1 MSRYTILKLVMFAGI
16 LLFLTCLQFGLLRLG
31 YAQAVRPIVERFK
44 LPASTGS
51 ASITRS
57 GETLE
62 AFCEARIPEPSA
74 FYLAAASASGPKR
87 EAEQK
92 ADAVPAVSPQNKAPA
107 ESSDNQA
114 PAVPYI
120 LYPELQEGIRQYK
133 EENFEEAIEILEQE
147 CGRHPDSSLTAFFL
161 GMAYKQVMNYTKAL
175 ENLQIAVGL
184 TPRIK
189 EALIELVDVAMILE
203 DFEKAQKWLA
213 VAESQGIA
221 PGKTFFLKGELYA
234 RLNRCEEAAKV
245 FEKAQALDP
254 SYRQAA
260 ELKIALC
267 YIKTQEFKAAQERLK
282 ASILLNPQSDMAEF
296 ARHYQ
301 DMVQARIEQARP
313 LQATIS
319 VYGQHNTNLLTTPK
333 DTAYRSGED
342 PLDSNALVT
351 SLRLYYA
358 PNLEAPWLFS
368 GQLAANSSL
377 NDERS
382 TSRDSLSTSI
392 SVVPGYNF
400 GRYTINL
407 AATYD
412 YSWLRNPSY
421 ASYVESFSLGPL
433 VRIPIGQRH
442 MLEFF
447 AGYALSDYLQPPTQ
461 PEEDRDAQALS
472 AYISWIWMFADN
484 SLFNLRYEFIDEDTD
499 GIWWVNTGH
508 KLSGS
513 VTIPLIDSVSLQ
525 VSGVAFIQD
534 FKHNHT
540 LLNNQDQRRNETY
553 TASAGIFWDINR
565 KTRLVG
571 QYTYNRAYSNIGYY
585 DYDQELFMAGIEYRF

>member
-1 MSRYTILKLVMFAGI
+1 M
-16 LLFLTCLQFGLLRLG
+16 LLATCLQLG
-31 YAQAVRPIVERFK
+31 GIGKGHAQPDRPIVKRFK
-44 LPASTGS
+44 IASSPAQNANGTLSTGPVVLRFKVPSPATITHVASSSTHQDETETSYIEHTSRPSSLNLALAPTEEGQQQNTETLPAGS
-51 ASITRS
+51 S
-57 GETLE
+57 ET
-62 AFCEARIPEPSA
+62 AKPTTTVFS
-74 FYLAAASASGPKR
+74 
-87 EAEQK
+87 
-92 ADAVPAVSPQNKAPA
+92 
-107 ESSDNQA
+107 
-114 PAVPYI
+114 
-120 LYPELQEGIRQYK
+120 PELKEGIRQYQ

-147 CGRHPDSSLTAFFL
+147 RRRHPDSSITAFFL
-161 GMAYKQVMNYTKAL
+161 GMAYKQTINYPKAL
-175 ENLQIAVGL
+175 EHLQAAVTL

-189 EALIELVDVAMILE
+189 EALIELVDVAMALE
-203 DFEKAQKWLA
+203 NYEQAEKWLA

-221 PGKTFFLKGELYA
+221 PSKTLFLKGGLYA
-234 RLNRCEEAAKV
+234 RLNRCDEAAKA

-254 SYRQAA
+254 SYQQAA
-260 ELKIALC
+260 ELKLALC
-267 YIKTQEFKAAQERLK
+267 YIKTQEFKTAQERLK

-301 DMVQARIEQARP
+301 DMVQARIEQLRP
-313 LQATIS
+313 LQITLS

-333 DTAYRSGED
+333 DVAYRSGED
-342 PLDSNALVT
+342 PLKSEALVT

-358 PNLEAPWLFS
+358 PNLKGPWLFN

-377 NDERS
+377 NNERS
-382 TSRDSLSTSI
+382 TSRDSLSTSV

-400 GRYTINL
+400 GRYAVNL

-421 ASYVESFSLGPL
+421 ASYVESMSLGPL

-447 AGYALSDYLQPPTQ
+447 SGGIWSDYLQPPTQ
-461 PEEDRDAQALS
+461 PEEDRDSQALS
-472 AYISWIWMFADN
+472 AYVSWIWLFADA
-484 SLFNLRYEFIDEDTD
+484 SLFNLRYDFIDEDTD
-499 GIWWVNTGH
+499 GIWWTNTGH
-508 KLSGS
+508 KISGS
-513 VTIPLIDSVSLQ
+513 FTLPLFDSVSLQ

-565 KTRLVG
+565 KIRLVG

-585 DYDQELFMAGIEYRF
+585 DYDQELFTAGIEYRF